1 MNDLNTRLCL
11 IDDEMAKLKSV
22 ISTLTE
28 KLENIEFSLSAEIN
42 QAKYGT
48 TSQSKQ
54 G

>member
-42 QAKYGT
+42 QTKYGT